1 MKWSYAVAT
10 LSLFLIGCASNQ
22 PKVTNNT
29 NIINPNNLDGAKYIS
44 GLIWQDSPN
53 MLTQKV
59 KADKAMQYCQ
69 NLNLAYVKGWRL
81 PNLNEVK
88 QMAPYSNK
96 FQYNANKPFYHTNEH
111 MCGYNIKTDPVEL
124 LFSPITI
131 ALETLDK
138 TQQALQGVSDQS
150 CAYHINKRHQVST
163 SVYNYAYVRCVL
175 DVDKYNKAQQ
185 ARNLKIQQ
193 LISQDSYDS
202 NIELFKM
209 TKDLDYI
216 KKAFKKAK
224 TRQQKL
230 QAERLLADNMKD
242 KLFDIIINNK
252 KSNLNTQKAG
262 ILGVVSAAVLTDK
275 DFVNRV
281 TVKSNFLE
289 YGTYKVK
296 IKFILNLQYH
306 AVMMGIGTST
316 SKKNVKVVTY
326 TLSPRNN
333 YTDTK
338 TIRFKGVPASMKQ
351 SLMGYNAMS
360 ITLEGAKLEY
370 QVISVE

>member
-1 MKWSYAVAT
+1 
-10 LSLFLIGCASNQ
+10 
-22 PKVTNNT
+22 
-29 NIINPNNLDGAKYIS
+29 
-44 GLIWQDSPN
+44 
-53 MLTQKV
+53 
-59 KADKAMQYCQ
+59 
-69 NLNLAYVKGWRL
+69 
-81 PNLNEVK
+81 
-88 QMAPYSNK
+88 
-96 FQYNANKPFYHTNEH
+96 
-111 MCGYNIKTDPVEL
+111 
-124 LFSPITI
+124 
-131 ALETLDK
+131 
-138 TQQALQGVSDQS
+138 
-150 CAYHINKRHQVST
+150 
-163 SVYNYAYVRCVL
+163 
-175 DVDKYNKAQQ
+175 
-185 ARNLKIQQ
+185 
-193 LISQDSYDS
+193 
-202 NIELFKM
+202 M